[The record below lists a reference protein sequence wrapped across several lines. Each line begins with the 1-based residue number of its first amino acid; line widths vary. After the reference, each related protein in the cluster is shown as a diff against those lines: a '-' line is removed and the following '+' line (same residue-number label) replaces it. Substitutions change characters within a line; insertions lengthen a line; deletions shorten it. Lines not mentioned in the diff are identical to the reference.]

1 MTISDCYFTLN
12 CKEFESDMVKE
23 EAKFSDVK
31 EQFEDG
37 KETGILREEDQT
49 RVRRRIGA
57 LDEKWAELNRVHNDN
72 RRR

>member
-1 MTISDCYFTLN
+1 
-12 CKEFESDMVKE
+12 MVKE